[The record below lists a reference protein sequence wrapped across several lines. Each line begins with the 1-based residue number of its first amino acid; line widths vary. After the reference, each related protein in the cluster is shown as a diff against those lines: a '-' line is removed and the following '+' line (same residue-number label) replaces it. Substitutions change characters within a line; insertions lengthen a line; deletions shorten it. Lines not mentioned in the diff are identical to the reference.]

1 MDVTIIKNKDYLEFD
16 WYHKPTFS
24 GCYLNFLSARPTSQK
39 KGVFEWLIKLFYYL
53 NQNFIKKNIRLVINI
68 IIRND
73 YPMEIIFDTIST
85 RLKFLSSKRVLVEQ
99 DSMSNNDNSENIKR
113 IPWFLISY
121 TNTTSDF

>member
-1 MDVTIIKNKDYLEFD
+1 
-16 WYHKPTFS
+16 
-24 GCYLNFLSARPTSQK
+24 
-39 KGVFEWLIKLFYYL
+39 
-53 NQNFIKKNIRLVINI
+53 
-68 IIRND
+68 
-73 YPMEIIFDTIST
+73 MEIIFDTIST